1 MIGNN
6 AEGFVIRFSNGDRM
20 KIKGEEY
27 LRLHRIMTGVSTTSV
42 WDMLANGGNM
52 EEILKDVP
60 DEFYDKIKEVVRDL
74 VLRFDN
80 IKRDYFQ
87 YYLDITNKVVS
98 TDRKAFAEEAMRYP
112 YPAILFAL
120 LNGKNIEPIIWKI
133 VKPEWRKL

>member
-1 MIGNN
+1 
-6 AEGFVIRFSNGDRM
+6 
-20 KIKGEEY
+20 
-27 LRLHRIMTGVSTTSV
+27 LRLHRIMTGVSTTSIWEV
-42 WDMLANGGNM
+42 MANGGNM
-52 EEILKDVP
+52 EEVLKDVP

-87 YYLDITNKVVS
+87 YYLNITNKVVS
-98 TDRKAFAEEAMRYP
+98 TDRRAFAEEAKRYSH
-112 YPAILFAL
+112 PAILFAL